1 MLEGQ
6 MVEFNMA
13 KQTYRRSC

>member
-6 MVEFNMA
+6 MTV
-13 KQTYRRSC
+13 